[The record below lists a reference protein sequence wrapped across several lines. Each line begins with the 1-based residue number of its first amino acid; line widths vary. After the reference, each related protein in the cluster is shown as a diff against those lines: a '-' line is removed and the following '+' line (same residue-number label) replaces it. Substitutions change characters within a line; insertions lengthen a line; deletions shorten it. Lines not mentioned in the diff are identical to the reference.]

1 MVSTKV
7 EASIIIAY
15 DGETHRILKDGV
27 VVYEDNSIVHVGKS
41 YRKTVDTTIDA
52 KGKMGVPGF
61 ISLHAHITQS
71 PLSQGMKEDLPRHV
85 PVPGAGTLSANRWIP
100 EPWMPE
106 TMAESSLYELLRSGV
121 TTLVELGAPDW
132 LGYKESVDLLGG
144 SGIRSYV
151 SAGYRSGKSV
161 DGELVHDLEMGY
173 GQLENALG
181 YLKQY
186 EGSYDDRLRFILY
199 PRTVD
204 LCAPEL
210 FTESVK
216 LSEEHNLP
224 VETHVAQSIRE
235 YKTIKEEYGMNPVEF
250 LHDLGALTP
259 RMILGHC
266 IFISSHNL
274 INETENAPELD
285 LIARSGATVAHCP
298 WVFARVGRAMESYP
312 KYLKRGVKV
321 GLGTDI
327 FPQNM
332 VNEMRWGA
340 IIAKIVDIDSVGG
353 TARDLFNSATIQGAD
368 ALGRQDLGRI
378 QVGAKAD
385 LILVNLE
392 SIRMSP
398 VRDPIRNLVYGA
410 TDEDVDTVIVDGKTV
425 VEGGVVLGLD
435 EHRLAV
441 DLQKIGDHFID
452 AIPGR
457 NREGK
462 THDMISPLSFPE
474 WDE

>member
-15 DGETHRILKDGV
+15 DGKTHRILKDGV
-27 VVYEDNSIVHVGKS
+27 VVFEDNNISYVGKS
-41 YRKTVDTTIDA
+41 YRKPVDNTIDA
-52 KGKMGVPGF
+52 KGKMVIPGF

-85 PVPGAGTLSANRWIP
+85 PIPGSGTLSPNRWIP

-106 TMAESSLYELLRSGV
+106 TMAKSSLYELLRSGV

-132 LGYKESVDLLGG
+132 LGYKESVDLLGQ

-151 SAGYRSGKSV
+151 SAGYRSGKYM
-161 DGELVHDLEMGY
+161 DGQLVHDLEMGY
-173 GQLENALG
+173 GQMENAAS
-181 YLKQY
+181 YLMKY

-210 FTESVK
+210 FKESMK
-216 LSEEHNLP
+216 LSKEYNVP

-235 YKTIKEEYGMNPVEF
+235 YKTIKEEYGRNPVEF
-250 LHDLGALTP
+250 LYDLGALTP
-259 RMILGHC
+259 RIILGHC
-266 IFISSHNL
+266 IFISSHRL
-274 INETENAPELD
+274 INENENAPELN
-285 LIARSGATVAHCP
+285 LIAKSGATVAHCP
-298 WVFARVGRAMESYP
+298 WVFARVGRALESYP
-312 KYLKRGVKV
+312 RYLKRGVKV

-340 IIAKIVDIDSVGG
+340 IIAKIIDIDSVGG
-353 TARDLFNSATIQGAD
+353 TARDLFNSATIKGAD
-368 ALGRQDLGRI
+368 ALGRPDLGRI

-385 LILVNLE
+385 MVLVNLE

-398 VRDPIRNLVYGA
+398 IRDPIRNLVYGA
-410 TDEDVDTVIVDGKTV
+410 TDEDVDTAIIDGKIV
-425 VEGGVVLGLD
+425 VEEGRVLGLD
-435 EHRLAV
+435 EHEISV
-441 DLQKIGDHFID
+441 KLQKIGDHFID
-452 AIPGR
+452 AIPSR
-457 NREGK
+457 NSEGK

-474 WDE
+474 WDK